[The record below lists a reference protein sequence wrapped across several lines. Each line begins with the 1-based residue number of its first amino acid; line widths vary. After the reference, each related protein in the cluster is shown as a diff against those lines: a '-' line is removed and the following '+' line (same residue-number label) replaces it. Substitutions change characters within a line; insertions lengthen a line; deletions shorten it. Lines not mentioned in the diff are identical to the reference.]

1 MANICTCNISGAY
14 KAVWR
19 ARNTCDISGA
29 YKAVWR
35 ARNTCN
41 ISGAYKAVWRI
52 FARGA
57 RGTRAVYRVPIKQCG
72 ARVTRAVYRVPIK
85 QCGAGKRLSLCR
97 RGRYPSWSREVRS
110 RLDY

>member
-1 MANICTCNISGAY
+1 MGISGAYKAVWRASNTCGISGAY

-19 ARNTCDISGA
+19 ARNTCGISG
-29 YKAVWR
+29 V
-35 ARNTCN
+35 
-41 ISGAYKAVWRI
+41 YKAVWRI

-57 RGTRAVYRVPIKQCG
+57 RGTRAIYQ
-72 ARVTRAVYRVPIK
+72 VPIK

-97 RGRYPSWSREVRS
+97 RGRYPSWSREERS